1 MHRRSSAANRATVL
15 YSMSGTSPASGLM
28 LASFRIRVT
37 AQTGSLCQPE
47 THSLSD
53 RLPFGWQ
60 TPRRRSLRRHRNPR
74 TGPEKSAPAFS
85 FQYFCYSCLS
95 LPLPRQVLLVVV
107 AMDRRGTCY
116 SPFPAS
122 SSGGNPSF
130 HVWHEV
136 YFQRGRSAL
145 LCCHVRRPAR
155 QASRKATATKADRCR
170 RLRPRRERRL
180 ANGIRPGRSAE
191 RESSDQDRSLAGK
204 HAGVIA
210 WSREANPALGEYGEP
225 TILFRQATVTDGKTI
240 NVLAL
245 RPHQA

>member
-1 MHRRSSAANRATVL
+1 MHRRSSAANRAIVL

-60 TPRRRSLRRHRNPR
+60 TPGRRSLRRHRNPR

-122 SSGGNPSF
+122 SSGETHHSMSGTRSISS
-130 HVWHEV
+130 VAG
-136 YFQRGRSAL
+136 QRYSAVMSDDLLDKLLEKRRLPKLIVVVAFDRDENGDLQTVFGPADQQSEDRAIRTGRSPGSTPVL
-145 LCCHVRRPAR
+145 LLGAVRP
-155 QASRKATATKADRCR
+155 
-170 RLRPRRERRL
+170 
-180 ANGIRPGRSAE
+180 IRRSASTGS
-191 RESSDQDRSLAGK
+191 RRSCSG
-204 HAGVIA
+204 
-210 WSREANPALGEYGEP
+210 R
-225 TILFRQATVTDGKTI
+225 R
-240 NVLAL
+240 
-245 RPHQA
+245 R